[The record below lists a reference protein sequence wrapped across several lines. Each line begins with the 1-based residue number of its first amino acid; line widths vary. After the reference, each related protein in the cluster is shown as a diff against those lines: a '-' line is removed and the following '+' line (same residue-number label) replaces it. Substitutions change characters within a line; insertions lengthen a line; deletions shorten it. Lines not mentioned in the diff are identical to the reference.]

1 MLYTTYISRIKDIP
15 DDARKI
21 IIMRFMPKSLKD
33 PKYNLEWMPELAPTD
48 ILLNNYKRGSISF
61 FDFKEE
67 FEEYLEYNKLVQK
80 SVEDIK
86 KDLLDDKDVYIICC
100 EKNHYECHRRFVR
113 KHICKDIGHEGGEML

>member
-33 PKYNLEWMPELAPTD
+33 PKYSLEWMPELAPTD
-48 ILLNNYKRGSISF
+48 ILLNNYKRGNISF

-113 KHICKDIGHEGGEML
+113 EHICKDIGHEGGEMQ

>member
-86 KDLLDDKDVYIICC
+86 KDLLDNKDVYIICC

-113 KHICKDIGHEGGEML
+113 KHICKDSGHEGGEML

>member
-86 KDLLDDKDVYIICC
+86 KDLLDNKDVYIICC

>member
-1 MLYTTYISRIKDIP
+1 MTDISRIRDIP

-33 PKYNLEWMPELAPTD
+33 AKYSLEWMPELAPTD

-67 FEEYLEYNKLVQK
+67 FEEYLEYNKLAQK

-86 KDLLDDKDVYIICC
+86 KDLLDNKDVYLICC
-100 EKNHYECHRRFVR
+100 EKNHFECHRRFVR
-113 KHICKDIGHEGGEML
+113 KHICDNIGYNFEGGEMQ